1 VHRVEKHER
10 RADSRCLG
18 RIEERGRDGR
28 VERDSQLPFGLT
40 LGRGRSDRRR
50 GDEGTEEDSSHEPA
64 HIELPH
70 DFGVFTDVGAFRR
83 SLAARQRYQAATER

>member
-1 VHRVEKHER
+1 MHRVEKYER
-10 RADSRCLG
+10 RADPRSLG
-18 RIEERGRDGR
+18 RIEERGRDRR
-28 VERDSQLPFGLT
+28 VERDGQLPLGLS
-40 LGRGRSDRRR
+40 LSRGFPDRRR

-83 SLAARQRYQAATER
+83 SLAARQRYQAAIER